1 MKQKY
6 NFQITSLLALLVC
19 LYLPACTSGEEEI
32 GEGRPLEVMA
42 EISSTFTTRADDPH
56 KVDYD
61 KSKFAD
67 GDLIKISK
75 KGDGSTSANYKYS
88 VASSY
93 WQLADGQTPLTTTGD
108 ETFEA
113 VFPSDFSEILA
124 DQTTYTNFWKSNKLV
139 SEKQA
144 TGNLVNFQFAPAF
157 AKVTIIVE
165 YTSTP
170 NQYTPKSSV
179 MGNDIISASGGSQTI
194 QLLYLGNV
202 GNKYTYTGIINT
214 TTTTITISAPI
225 LNGNSGSFTDINR
238 AFESAKNYTYNFTSN
253 NNLILNGVTVKDFE
267 PATGNDSGSGNDWSA
282 T

>member
-6 NFQITSLLALLVC
+6 KIQITSLLALLAC

-56 KVDYD
+56 KDDYD
-61 KSKFAD
+61 KSKFAN

-88 VASSY
+88 AASSY

-113 VFPSDFSEILA
+113 VFPSDFNGILA
-124 DQTTYTNFWKSNKLV
+124 DQTTYTKFWQSNKLV

-165 YTSTP
+165 YTDTP
-170 NQYTPKSSV
+170 SGNSFVSSIK
-179 MGNDIISASGGSQTI
+179 GNNITDGQDQTI
-194 QLLYLGNV
+194 NLLYLGNV

-214 TTTTITISAPI
+214 VTTTITISAPMK
-225 LNGNSGSFTDINR
+225 NGTTGSFTDNSR
-238 AFESAKNYTYNFTSN
+238 TFESAKNYTYNFTSN
-253 NNLILNGVTVKDFE
+253 NNLILNGVTVKDFTT
-267 PATGNDSGSGNDWSA
+267 ASDSGSGNDWSA

>member
-6 NFQITSLLALLVC
+6 KFQITSLLALLAC

-42 EISSTFTTRADDPH
+42 EISSTFTTRATDPH
-56 KVDYD
+56 ENDYD

-75 KGDGSTSANYKYS
+75 KSASANYQYS
-88 VASSY
+88 ETSSY
-93 WQLADGQTPLTTTGD
+93 WQLASQTALTTTGN

-113 VFPSDFSEILA
+113 VFPSDFNGILT
-124 DQTTYTNFWKSNKLV
+124 DQTTYTNFWLSNKLV
-139 SEKQA
+139 SQQTA
-144 TGNLVNFQFAPAF
+144 NGNLVNFQFAPAF

-165 YTSTP
+165 YADTFSGTNFTSMT
-170 NQYTPKSSV
+170 
-179 MGNDIISASGGSQTI
+179 GNNIVGNGGNQTI

-214 TTTTITISAPI
+214 ATTTITITAPMQ
-225 LNGNSGSFTDINR
+225 NGTTGSFTDDNR
-238 AFESAKNYTYNFTSN
+238 TFESAQNYIYNFTSN
-253 NNLILNGVTVKDFE
+253 NNLILNGVTVKDFTT
-267 PATGNDSGSGNDWSA
+267 ASDSGSGKDWSA

>member
-6 NFQITSLLALLVC
+6 KIQITSLLALLAC

-56 KVDYD
+56 KGDYD
-61 KSKFAD
+61 KNKFVAD
-67 GDLIKISK
+67 DQIKISK
-75 KGDGSTSANYKYS
+75 GSTNAIYQYS
-88 VASSY
+88 ETSSY
-93 WQLADGQTPLTTTGD
+93 WKLAASQTPLTTAGD

-113 VFPSDFSEILA
+113 VFPSNFSEILA
-124 DQTTYTNFWKSNKLV
+124 DQTTYTKFWQSNKLV

-165 YTSTP
+165 YTDTP
-170 NQYTPKSSV
+170 SGNSFVSSIK
-179 MGNDIISASGGSQTI
+179 GNNITDGQDQTI
-194 QLLYLGNV
+194 NLLYLGNV

-214 TTTTITISAPI
+214 VTTTITISAPMK
-225 LNGNSGSFTDINR
+225 NGTTGSFTDNSR
-238 AFESAKNYTYNFTSN
+238 TFESAKNYTYNFTSN
-253 NNLILNGVTVKDFE
+253 NNLILNGVTVKDFTT
-267 PATGNDSGSGNDWSA
+267 ASDSGSGNDWSA

>member
-6 NFQITSLLALLVC
+6 KIQITSLLALLAC

-56 KVDYD
+56 KGDYD
-61 KSKFAD
+61 KNKFVAD
-67 GDLIKISK
+67 DQIKISK
-75 KGDGSTSANYKYS
+75 GSTNAIYQYS
-88 VASSY
+88 ETSSY
-93 WQLADGQTPLTTTGD
+93 WKLAASQTPLITTGD

-113 VFPSDFSEILA
+113 VFPSNFNGILA
-124 DQTTYTNFWKSNKLV
+124 DQTTYTKFWQSNKLV

-165 YTSTP
+165 YTAAPTS
-170 NQYTPKSSV
+170 YTPKSSV
-179 MGNDIISASGGSQTI
+179 IGNAIISASGGSQTI
-194 QLLYLGNV
+194 NLLYLGNE
-202 GNKYTYTGIINT
+202 GKTYTYTGIINT
-214 TTTTITISAPI
+214 ATTTLKITAPM
-225 LNGNSGSFTDINR
+225 LNGTTGSFTDNSR
-238 AFESAKNYTYNFTSN
+238 TFESAKNYTYNFTSN
-253 NNLILNGVTVKDFE
+253 NNLILNGVTVKDFTT
-267 PATGNDSGSGNDWSA
+267 ASDSGSGNDWSA

>member
-6 NFQITSLLALLVC
+6 KFQITSLLALLAC

-42 EISSTFTTRADDPH
+42 EISSTFTTRATDPH
-56 KVDYD
+56 ENDYD

-75 KGDGSTSANYKYS
+75 KSTSANYQYS
-88 VASSY
+88 KTSSY
-93 WQLADGQTPLTTTGD
+93 WQLAASQTALTTTGN

-113 VFPSDFSEILA
+113 VFPSDFSGILT
-124 DQTTYTNFWKSNKLV
+124 DQTTYTNFWLSNKLV
-139 SEKQA
+139 SQQTA

-165 YTSTP
+165 YASTP
-170 NQYTPKSSV
+170 SGTNFTSSMKGDNIV
-179 MGNDIISASGGSQTI
+179 GNGVSQTI

-214 TTTTITISAPI
+214 ATTTITITAPMQ
-225 LNGNSGSFTDINR
+225 NGTTGSFTDDNR
-238 AFESAKNYTYNFTSN
+238 TFESAQNYIYNFTSN
-253 NNLILNGVTVKDFE
+253 NNLILNGVTVKDFTT
-267 PATGNDSGSGNDWSA
+267 ASDSGSDKDWSA

>member
-6 NFQITSLLALLVC
+6 KSQITSLLALLAC

-61 KSKFAD
+61 KSKFAN

-75 KGDGSTSANYKYS
+75 EGKSANYQYS
-88 VASSY
+88 ETSSY
-93 WQLADGQTPLTTTGD
+93 WKLAASQIALTTTGN

-113 VFPSDFSEILA
+113 VFPSDFSGILA
-124 DQTTYTNFWKSNKLV
+124 DQTTYTKFWQSNKLV

-165 YTSTP
+165 YTDTP
-170 NQYTPKSSV
+170 SGNSFVSSIK
-179 MGNDIISASGGSQTI
+179 GNNITDGQDQTI
-194 QLLYLGNV
+194 NLLYLGNV

-214 TTTTITISAPI
+214 VTTTITISAPTK
-225 LNGNSGSFTDINR
+225 NGSTGSFTDNSR
-238 AFESAKNYTYNFTSN
+238 TFESAKNYTYNFTSN
-253 NNLILNGVTVKDFE
+253 NNLILNGVTVKDFTT
-267 PATGNDSGSGNDWSA
+267 ASDSGSGNDWSA

>member
-1 MKQKY
+1 MKQKN

-56 KVDYD
+56 KDDYD
-61 KSKFAD
+61 KKVFVTD
-67 GDLIKISK
+67 DQIKISK
-75 KGDGSTSANYKYS
+75 GSTNAIYQYS
-88 VASSY
+88 ETSSY
-93 WQLADGQTPLTTTGD
+93 WKLAASQTALTTTGN

-113 VFPSDFSEILA
+113 VFPSDFSEILI

-139 SEKQA
+139 SQKQA

-157 AKVTIIVE
+157 AKVTVIVE
-165 YTSTP
+165 YTDTP
-170 NQYTPKSSV
+170 SGTNFTSS
-179 MGNDIISASGGSQTI
+179 MTGNNIAGNGENQTI
-194 QLLYLGNV
+194 DLLYLGNE
-202 GNKYTYTGIINT
+202 GNTYTYTGIINT
-214 TTTTITISAPI
+214 VTTTITISAPM

>member
-6 NFQITSLLALLVC
+6 NFQITSLLALLAC

-56 KVDYD
+56 KDDYD
-61 KSKFAD
+61 KKVFVTD
-67 GDLIKISK
+67 DQIKISK
-75 KGDGSTSANYKYS
+75 GSTNAIYQYS
-88 VASSY
+88 ETSSY
-93 WQLADGQTPLTTTGD
+93 WKLAASQTPLTTTGD

-124 DQTTYTNFWKSNKLV
+124 DQTTYTKFWKSNKLV
-139 SEKQA
+139 SKQKA

-165 YTSTP
+165 YTDTP
-170 NQYTPKSSV
+170 SGNSFVSSIK
-179 MGNDIISASGGSQTI
+179 GNNITDGQDQTI
-194 QLLYLGNV
+194 NLLYLGNV

-214 TTTTITISAPI
+214 VTTTITISAPMK
-225 LNGNSGSFTDINR
+225 NGTTGSFTDNSR
-238 AFESAKNYTYNFTSN
+238 TFESAKNYTYNFTSN
-253 NNLILNGVTVKDFE
+253 NNLILNGVTVKDFTT
-267 PATGNDSGSGNDWSA
+267 ASDSGSGNDWSA

>member
-6 NFQITSLLALLVC
+6 NFQITSLLALLAC
-19 LYLPACTSGEEEI
+19 LSLPACTSGEEEI

-56 KVDYD
+56 KDDYD
-61 KSKFAD
+61 KKVFVTD
-67 GDLIKISK
+67 DKIKISK
-75 KGDGSTSANYKYS
+75 GSTNAIYQYS
-88 VASSY
+88 ETSSY
-93 WQLADGQTPLTTTGD
+93 WKLAASQTPLTTTGD

-124 DQTTYTNFWKSNKLV
+124 DQTTYTKFWKSNKLV
-139 SEKQA
+139 SKQKA

-194 QLLYLGNV
+194 NLLYLGNE
-202 GNKYTYTGIINT
+202 GNTYTYTGIINT
-214 TTTTITISAPI
+214 ATTTITISAPI

>member
-6 NFQITSLLALLVC
+6 KFQITSLLALLAC

-42 EISSTFTTRADDPH
+42 EISSTFTTRAEDDLH

-75 KGDGSTSANYKYS
+75 ESTSANYQYS
-88 VASSY
+88 ATSSY
-93 WQLADGQTPLTTTGD
+93 WQLAASQTALTTTGN

-113 VFPSDFSEILA
+113 VFPSDFNGILD

-139 SEKQA
+139 SKQTA

-170 NQYTPKSSV
+170 NPYTPKSSV

-202 GNKYTYTGIINT
+202 GNKYTYNGIINT
-214 TTTTITISAPI
+214 TTTTITITAPM
-225 LNGNSGSFTDINR
+225 LNGDFGSFKDDERT
-238 AFESAKNYTYNFTSN
+238 FESAQNYIYNFTSN
-253 NNLILNGVTVKDFE
+253 NSLILNGVTVKDFTTAANGE
-267 PATGNDSGSGNDWSA
+267 SGSGNDWSA

>member
-6 NFQITSLLALLVC
+6 KSQITSLLALLAC

-61 KSKFAD
+61 KSKFAN

-75 KGDGSTSANYKYS
+75 KGGGSTSANYQYS

-93 WQLADGQTPLTTTGD
+93 WQLADKTSLTTTGN

-113 VFPSDFSEILA
+113 VFPSDFNGILT

-139 SEKQA
+139 SQQKA
-144 TGNLVNFQFAPAF
+144 TGNLVNFKFAPAF
-157 AKVTIIVE
+157 SKVTIIVE

-194 QLLYLGNV
+194 NLLYLGNE
-202 GNKYTYTGIINT
+202 GNTYTYTGIINT
-214 TTTTITISAPI
+214 ATTTITITAPMQ
-225 LNGNSGSFTDINR
+225 NGNSGSFTDVQR
-238 AFESAKNYTYNFTSN
+238 TFVPAQNYIYNFTSSN
-253 NNLILNGVTVKDFE
+253 SLILNGVTVKDFTTAANGE
-267 PATGNDSGSGNDWSA
+267 SGSGNDWSA

>member
-6 NFQITSLLALLVC
+6 KIQITSLLALLAC

-42 EISSTFTTRADDPH
+42 EISSTFTTRADDH
-56 KVDYD
+56 QDDYD
-61 KSKFAD
+61 KSKFAN

-75 KGDGSTSANYKYS
+75 KEDGSTSANYKYS
-88 VASSY
+88 AASSY
-93 WQLADGQTPLTTTGD
+93 WQLADGQTPLITTGD

-113 VFPSDFSEILA
+113 VFPSDFNGILA
-124 DQTTYTNFWKSNKLV
+124 DQTTYTKFWQSNKLV

-165 YTSTP
+165 YTDTP
-170 NQYTPKSSV
+170 SGNSFVSSIK
-179 MGNDIISASGGSQTI
+179 GNNITDGQDQTI
-194 QLLYLGNV
+194 NLLYLGNV

-214 TTTTITISAPI
+214 ATTTLEITAPM
-225 LNGNSGSFTDINR
+225 LNGNSGSFTDISR
-238 AFESAKNYTYNFTSN
+238 IFESAKNYTYNFTSN
-253 NNLILNGVTVKDFE
+253 NNLILNGVTVKDFTT
-267 PATGNDSGSGNDWSA
+267 ASDSGSGNDWSA